1 MPNGIEPLKDLEA
14 RGDIL
19 IMRGLTGAWKD
30 IPLPRLGRKNVNG
43 QEVMEGGSGRWKT
56 VFWDHLREAGRAG
69 KRVDDGTCRVIP
81 WSLCQLL
88 IFVSLDR
95 VYLFLGRCAY
105 SRDGR
110 RHKVAC

>member
-69 KRVDDGTCRVIP
+69 KRVDDGTCRVVP
-81 WSLCQLL
+81 WSLCRLL
-88 IFVSLDR
+88 IFVSFGQNLSI
-95 VYLFLGRCAY
+95 LGQMCL
-105 SRDGR
+105 
-110 RHKVAC
+110 